1 MAPTNFAMTNPEV
14 MRASVD
20 TVGENLISGLQN
32 MLGNME
38 RSNGKLR
45 IKMVDDDA
53 FTLGEDIATTPG
65 KVVYQNDLIQL
76 IQLAPTTKKVYRR
89 PLLIM
94 PPWINK
100 YYILDLRSENSFIRW
115 AVDQGHTV
123 YVVSW
128 VNPDETLAE
137 MSFEDYM
144 LQGPHC
150 ALALIEQATGER
162 EINAIGYCLGSTLL
176 ASTLAYMAEK
186 YDDRIKS
193 ATYFVTMID
202 FTEAGELGVFI
213 DEEQLISLE
222 ERMAKRGYLEGHEM
236 ATTFNML
243 RANDLTLVLCGQQL
257 PIGQRTGSL

>member
-1 MAPTNFAMTNPEV
+1 MTNPEV

-76 IQLAPTTKKVYRR
+76 IQFAPTTKKVYRR

-186 YDDRIKS
+186 YDDRLKS

-222 ERMAKRGYLEGHEM
+222 
-236 ATTFNML
+236 
-243 RANDLTLVLCGQQL
+243 
-257 PIGQRTGSL
+257 

>member
-1 MAPTNFAMTNPEV
+1 MTNPEV

-76 IQLAPTTKKVYRR
+76 IQFAPTTKKVYRR

-222 ERMAKRGYLEGHEM
+222 
-236 ATTFNML
+236 
-243 RANDLTLVLCGQQL
+243 
-257 PIGQRTGSL
+257 